1 MIIQVKGTEQKF
13 TVLLFVCQLLYFS
26 QVETSENL
34 SNVQSGI
41 LKVNT
46 PVNDFAAKRAK

>member
-13 TVLLFVCQLLYFS
+13 TVLFVCQLLYFS